1 MNYRIIKQPNS
12 KFALWKVSEAD
23 FVLKNVKRD
32 DLIEYFLLFEK
43 ERIEK
48 EVDAEMESLNVLSM
62 GENVAIFTDALRIIA
77 EEHTEA
83 APSILFYKARNI
95 IP

>member
-12 KFALWKVSEAD
+12 KFALWKVAESD
-23 FVLKNVKRD
+23 FVLKNAKRD
-32 DLIEYFLLFEK
+32 DLIDFFLRFEK

-48 EVDAEMESLNVLSM
+48 KIDMEMTCLNALSI
-62 GENVAIFTDALRIIA
+62 GENLSLFTDALNIIA
-77 EEHTEA
+77 EKHTEA